1 MKCPECGAECW
12 RNEVD
17 VGVGI
22 IRDEWKCTECSWD
35 EGQAFA
41 NWEDF
46 LDFKQSGGRGNVDS
60 AQSFLNSWEDTRL
73 AVSRE

>member
-22 IRDEWKCTECSWD
+22 ITDEWKCTECTWD
-35 EGQAFA
+35 EDQAFPMTKA
-41 NWEDF
+41 NWDEW
-46 LDFKQSGGRGNVDS
+46 
-60 AQSFLNSWEDTRL
+60 LNEGPID
-73 AVSRE
+73 